1 MAWKIYNIGKVRIIE
16 IDDYKLDNQNS
27 EITGNMLGNEID
39 NNYDNIVIDLKN
51 VDFISSLGIA
61 TLIAAHEEMKKKG
74 LKLFLSSLTKNVEE
88 LFTLSGAS
96 DIFRVFKSTK
106 GVLEFI
112 NKNG

>member
-27 EITGNMLGNEID
+27 EVTSNVLGKEIE

-51 VDFISSLGIA
+51 VDFISSLGVA
-61 TLIAAHEEMKKKG
+61 ALITAHEEMKKRG
-74 LKLFLSSLTKNVEE
+74 LALFLSSLTKNVEE
-88 LFTLSGAS
+88 LFILSGALN
-96 DIFRVFKSTK
+96 IFRVFKSTK
-106 GVLEFI
+106 EVLKFI